1 MGDPCEPYQ
10 QQHDNNRY
18 RLCSAHVLIL
28 SIAGQSRHSLIPKG
42 STGLTPVRPPDSPP
56 TDKKPPSIW
65 RLGCLLT
72 KNLR

>member
-1 MGDPCEPYQ
+1 
-10 QQHDNNRY
+10 
-18 RLCSAHVLIL
+18 
-28 SIAGQSRHSLIPKG
+28 LIPKG